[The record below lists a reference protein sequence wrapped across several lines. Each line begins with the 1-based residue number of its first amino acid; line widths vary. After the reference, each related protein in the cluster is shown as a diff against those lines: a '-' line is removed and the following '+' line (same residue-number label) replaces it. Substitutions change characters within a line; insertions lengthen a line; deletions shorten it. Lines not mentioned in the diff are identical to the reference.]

1 MRAKLCA
8 CLVKRVVPMKP
19 FCGEKEEDDE
29 CDTLEDDVDIDED
42 DDFSFL

>member
-8 CLVKRVVPMKP
+8 CLMKRVIPMKP

-29 CDTLEDDVDIDED
+29 
-42 DDFSFL
+42 